1 MTKILKSIT
10 FVTLLLIILIIPYF
24 VFATPSAAN
33 RLTTVGEAGGYTPA
47 DDGSLSEFIGQIVN
61 AALSF
66 LGVIF
71 IILIILGGYKWMTA
85 RGNEEQAK
93 EGTTIIRR
101 AIIGLIITAGSWAIW
116 LFISTII
123 LGN

>member
-10 FVTLLLIILIIPYF
+10 FITLLLIILVIPYF
-24 VFATPSAAN
+24 VFATPSMSD
-33 RLTTVGEAGGYTPA
+33 RLTAIGEPAGYASA
-47 DDGSLSEFIGQIVN
+47 DTDTLPILLGQIVN
-61 AALSF
+61 GALSF

-85 RGNEEQAK
+85 RGNEEQAR

-116 LFISTII
+116 YFIANII
-123 LGN
+123 LE